1 MSSVVVHRPPRQGAT
16 GPPTDDLT
24 LGPPPQTPGPAAGM
38 SWWAYLLPVLG
49 AGGAMVFALVNPQPI
64 YLVASGLFLVASLA
78 GGVAMYAQQ
87 RAGQRR
93 RARHDRDVY
102 LEQVDRVRS
111 KARETASLQREHA
124 LRRHPAP
131 RDLWIAATDAAR
143 VWERRPGDDDFLQV
157 RAGLGAR
164 PLARRLRLE
173 TSRGSFADHDA
184 VSADA
189 AHRLVTRYA
198 TVDGLPVTVDLA
210 GTGAVGIAGHG
221 PAARSLARA
230 LVCQAATFHAPD
242 ALQVVLC
249 ASGEAASE
257 WDWVRWLPHA
267 WRPGPGGEL
276 LPVIARD
283 VDELGD
289 LLRTE
294 VEERR
299 ADHVRQRQPADPGLA
314 PLAAMG
320 LAGDPGAGRDEG
332 RRGRP
337 HLLAVL
343 DGTGPSSR
351 LLDRLGPLG
360 AVGVT
365 ILEVGGTAP
374 AGVRLTVNPS
384 GGLELATDGVV
395 ATAAADGAGPRLCEM
410 LARTLAPLRLS
421 AEDHGRHLADTVPL
435 ARLLGI
441 DGAGGPDVDR
451 LWRER
456 PLRERL
462 RVPLGAGQEGE
473 PVILDLKEPAL
484 GGMGPHGLAV
494 GATGSGKSELLR
506 TLVTGLVVTHPP
518 ELLSLV
524 LIDFKGGA
532 TFAGMAELPHVAGV
546 ITNLQDDLALVD
558 RMREA
563 LAGEQLR
570 RQELLRRAGNLDS
583 ARDYQAARA
592 AGADLEPLPFL
603 LVIVD
608 EFGELLASRPEFID
622 LFVAIGRVGRSLGMH
637 LLLASQRLD
646 EGRLRGLE
654 SHLSYRIAL
663 RVFSA
668 GESRAVLGVPDAY
681 TLPPVPGSAYLKVD
695 AGAPLRFK
703 VASASTPVVDGSARP
718 ASAGPP
724 AAVTPFRAVSPS
736 ELRGA
741 VAGTPSSPAGAA
753 GDGGGPSAVQVVVSR
768 LRGAAPRAHQI
779 WLPPLERALSLD
791 RLLPPLRISPTRGL
805 AARDWPGTG
814 ALRVPLGLADRP
826 AEQAKEVLVADL
838 AGAGGHLAIVGAPQ
852 TGKST
857 LLRTLVSAF
866 ALTHTPVEV
875 QFYAIDFGGGG
886 LQPLESLP
894 HVGTVC
900 GRFDPERVR
909 RVVGEVSAL
918 LDHREQL
925 FRARMIDSAPAFRAL
940 RAAGGLREEAF
951 GDVFLVI
958 DNWAAV
964 RQEFEDLEPAVLD
977 VAARGLG
984 YGVHLVITAN
994 RWMEVRAN
1002 LRDSIAGRLELR
1014 LNDPSDSD
1022 VDRRA
1027 AASLPAGLAGRGLT
1041 PERLLFQAAL
1051 PRLDGR
1057 ASAGDLQAALEEL
1070 VGQVAGAWSG
1080 PSAAP
1085 ARVLPRHL
1093 PAAALPAPWADLASG
1108 VPVGVAEP
1116 DLAPFHLDLAGGD
1129 PHFLVFGDSESG
1141 KTNLLRTYLAGLTA
1155 RSRPAEAAIAVIDY
1169 RRTLLDAVEPSFL
1182 SAYAGSAPAAMAAVR
1197 ALHETLTARLPGT
1210 DVSMAELRRRAW
1222 WSGPELYVVV
1232 DDYDLVVTQT
1242 ANPLLPLLEFLAQAK
1257 DLGLHLLVA
1266 RRSGGAGRAMFEP
1279 VMQRLKELGTPGLLL
1294 SGDRQEG
1301 ALLGGHAPMPQPP
1314 GRGLL
1319 VRRRQAPRLVQ
1330 VAWSGTAGEEP

>member
-1 MSSVVVHRPPRQGAT
+1 MSSVVVQRPPRRAAA
-16 GPPTDDLT
+16 GPPTDDLS
-24 LGPPPQTPGPAAGM
+24 LGPPPRTPGPAGGM

-64 YLVASGLFLVASLA
+64 YLVAGGLFLVASVA
-78 GGVAMYAQQ
+78 GGVAMYVQQ
-87 RAGQRR
+87 RASQRR
-93 RARHDRDVY
+93 RVRHERDVY
-102 LEQVDRVRS
+102 LEQVDRVRNE
-111 KARETASLQREHA
+111 ARETASLQREDA

-131 RDLWIAATDAAR
+131 RDLWTVATSASR
-143 VWERRPGDDDFLQV
+143 VWERRPGDGDFLHV
-157 RAGLGAR
+157 RAGLGTG

-184 VSADA
+184 LSADA
-189 AHRLVTRYA
+189 AHRVVTRYA
-198 TVDGLPVTVDLA
+198 TLDGLPITIELA
-210 GTGAVGIAGHG
+210 GTGTIGIAGDP

-242 ALQVVLC
+242 DLQVVLC
-249 ASGEAASE
+249 AAGEPASG
-257 WDWVRWLPHA
+257 WDWVRWLPHS
-267 WRPGPGGEL
+267 WRGAPGGDRV
-276 LPVIARD
+276 PVIARD
-283 VDELGD
+283 LDELGE

-299 ADHVRQRQPADPGLA
+299 ADHVRRRRPAEPGLSQ
-314 PLAAMG
+314 LAAIG
-320 LAGDPGAGRDEG
+320 LAGDPSAGQGRDEE

-343 DGTGPSSR
+343 DGAGPSSR
-351 LLDRLGPLG
+351 LLEQLGPLG
-360 AVGVT
+360 AIGVT
-365 ILEVGGTAP
+365 VLEVGGARE
-374 AGVRLTVNPS
+374 ADVRLTVTPS
-384 GGLELATDGVV
+384 GGLEVAPPAVAAAT
-395 ATAAADGAGPRLCEM
+395 ADGAGPRLCEM

-435 ARLLGI
+435 AGLLGI
-441 DGAGGPDVDR
+441 DGGGPDVER
-451 LWRER
+451 LWRDR

-563 LAGEQLR
+563 LSGEQLR

-583 ARDYQAARA
+583 VRDHQAARA

-695 AGAPLRFK
+695 AGAPVRFK
-703 VASASTPVVDGSARP
+703 VASASAPFTSAAGLRP
-718 ASAGPP
+718 PSSAGSTV
-724 AAVTPFRAVSPS
+724 AVTPFVAVSPS
-736 ELRGA
+736 ALRSGA
-741 VAGTPSSPAGAA
+741 LGAPP
-753 GDGGGPSAVQVVVSR
+753 GPTETGGGPSAVQVVVSR

-791 RLLPPLRISPTRGL
+791 RLLPPLRISPARGL

-814 ALRVPLGLADRP
+814 ALRVPLGLVDRP
-826 AEQAKEVLVADL
+826 AEQAKEALVADL

-852 TGKST
+852 AGKST
-857 LLRTLVSAF
+857 MLRTLVSAF
-866 ALTHTPVEV
+866 ALTHTAVEV

-886 LQPLESLP
+886 LQALEALP

-925 FRARMIDSAPAFRAL
+925 FRARMIDSAPAFRSLRASGAL
-940 RAAGGLREEAF
+940 RDEAF

-977 VAARGLG
+977 IAARGLG

-1027 AASLPAGLAGRGLT
+1027 AASLPAGLPGRGLT
-1041 PERLLFQAAL
+1041 GERLLFQAAL

-1057 ASAGDLQAALEEL
+1057 ATADDLQGALDEL
-1070 VGQVAGAWSG
+1070 VGQVAAAWSG
-1080 PSAAP
+1080 PTAPP

-1093 PAAALPAPWADLASG
+1093 PAAALPGPWGDLATG

-1155 RSRPAEAAIAVIDY
+1155 RSRPSEAAIVVVDY
-1169 RRTLLDAVEPSFL
+1169 RRTLLDAVQPSFL
-1182 SAYAGSAPAAMAAVR
+1182 SAYAGSAPAVMAAAR
-1197 ALHETLTARLPGT
+1197 ALHETLTARLPGA
-1210 DVSMAELRRRAW
+1210 DVSVAELRRRGW

-1232 DDYDLVVTQT
+1232 DDHDLVVTQST
-1242 ANPLLPLLEFLAQAK
+1242 NPLLPLLEFLAQAK

-1301 ALLGGHAPMPQPP
+1301 ALLGSHAPMPRAP

-1319 VRRRQAPRLVQ
+1319 VRRRQPARLVQ
-1330 VAWSGTAGEEP
+1330 VAWSGAAGEER